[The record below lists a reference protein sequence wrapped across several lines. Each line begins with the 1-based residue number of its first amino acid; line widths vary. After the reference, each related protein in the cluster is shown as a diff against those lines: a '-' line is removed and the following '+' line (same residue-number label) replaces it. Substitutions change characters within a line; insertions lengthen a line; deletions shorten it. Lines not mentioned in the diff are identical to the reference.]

1 MRTFRG
7 TYKDVYYLVLIVQ
20 SSVRERVER
29 TYPDIYDE
37 IIEGKDL
44 PKMVFD
50 LKKMNSNLNQ

>member
-1 MRTFRG
+1 MRIFRE
-7 TYKDVYYLVLIVQ
+7 TYKKMYYLVLIVQ

-29 TYPDIYDE
+29 NYPDIYNE

-50 LKKMNSNLNQ
+50 LKKMNS